1 MSAWEVVVYG
11 TIGIFVFIA
20 VVYVASRVG
29 SVGYFRTRE
38 EYDRSIFNR
47 HFGNNKGNGDEDGER
62 Q

>member
-1 MSAWEVVVYG
+1 MSFWEVLVYG
-11 TIGIFVFIA
+11 FLATAFLI
-20 VVYVASRVG
+20 VVAYLSSRVASI
-29 SVGYFRTRE
+29 GYFRTRE